1 MRQRGAVV
9 KALAAV
15 EAACSGELF
24 RRSGLHDDVVDA
36 LRGARRTGK
45 KERDTKARTMPEP
58 PTVGVEEEFLL
69 VDADNQ
75 PVAASRAVA
84 DKARARGVTL
94 QLELTSC
101 QVETTSGAATTGGE
115 LYDELL
121 RLRRITAEAAA
132 ACGTRLLAV
141 GVPPYVSHEFPV
153 TDTPRY
159 RRIADNFGMLA
170 HEQGVCGCHVHVA
183 VPDREAAVQVSNWLR
198 PWLPLLLAVSA
209 NSAVYRNA
217 NTGYASWRYIL
228 WGRWPTAGPPPFF
241 ESVDEY
247 DETVRMLVDSGTVL
261 DDAMIYW
268 DVRPSVKY
276 PTIEVRVSDVAST
289 VTEAV
294 LMAALIRAAVMTAL
308 DETRRGEPALRV
320 PAEVLR
326 AAYSKA
332 AHDGLHGRA
341 IDLAGGCISIPTR
354 RLLINFVDR
363 IAPALNSIGEHTWV
377 RSQVARL
384 IKEGNGAMH
393 QLRAWQIRGD
403 AADVITDAERA
414 TLSQDFSRKPL

>member
-1 MRQRGAVV
+1 MHA
-9 KALAAV
+9 
-15 EAACSGELF
+15 
-24 RRSGLHDDVVDA
+24 
-36 LRGARRTGK
+36 
-45 KERDTKARTMPEP
+45 P

-69 VDADNQ
+69 IGADNQ
-75 PVAASRAVA
+75 PVAASRAVSDLA
-84 DKARARGVTL
+84 QARGVAL

-101 QVETTSGAATTGGE
+101 QVETTTRAATASGE

-121 RLRRITAEAAA
+121 RLRRVTAEAAA
-132 ACGTRLLAV
+132 ARGTRLLAV
-141 GVPPYVSHEFPV
+141 GVPPCVPHKFPV

-183 VPDREAAVQVSNWLR
+183 VPDRQVALHVSNWLR

-209 NSAVYRNA
+209 NSAIYRSA
-217 NTGYASWRYIL
+217 NTGYASWRRTL
-228 WGRWPTAGPPPFF
+228 WERWPSAGPPPFF

-247 DETVRMLVDSGTVL
+247 DDTVRMLVDSGAVL

-268 DVRPSVKY
+268 DVRPSAKY

-294 LMAALIRAAVMTAL
+294 LMATLIRAAVMTAL
-308 DETRRGEPALRV
+308 DEMRRGEPPVRV

-332 AHDGLHGRA
+332 AREGLDGAA
-341 IDLAGGCISIPTR
+341 IDLAGASRSIPTR
-354 RLLINFVDR
+354 RLLSSFIDR
-363 IAPALNSIGEHTWV
+363 LAPALHSIGEHAWV

-384 IKEGNGAMH
+384 SKEGNGAMH

-414 TLSQDFSRKPL
+414 TLSPDFSRRPL